1 MVAGTFE
8 VIPKGI
14 SMLSPAQNFRIR
26 VKKLLKTLLK
36 LLKTLLSRAG
46 YTSYNDR
53 PWGYSL
59 KTDLK
64 KLGFSPRKAQVILDI
79 GANDGRWLASAYKIF
94 PRATFHAFEPV
105 PTTFETLC
113 ANVAKRARV
122 RTYNSGFSSE
132 TKIISM
138 QIYDNSRVNSMEI
151 AKVQP
156 GHRPLKT
163 VSVQCATLDEWL
175 DGLGLAINEIDFIK
189 IDVEGHEL
197 HVLNGGAKMLRET
210 RAAFL
215 LIEAKS
221 VLSSEVSGPGASL
234 EQLSGFLSPF
244 GYRLM
249 VLYTDFVNLPT
260 HPYYTNFDALFARVA
275 TGSPKK

>member
-1 MVAGTFE
+1 MVR
-8 VIPKGI
+8 
-14 SMLSPAQNFRIR
+14 PAQNFRIR

-46 YTSYNDR
+46 YTCYNDR
-53 PWGYSL
+53 PWGSDL

-79 GANDGRWLASAYKIF
+79 GANDGRWLASAYQIF

-113 ANVAKRARV
+113 TNVAKRARV
-122 RTYNSGFSSE
+122 RTYKNGFSSE
-132 TKIISM
+132 SKTISM
-138 QIYDNSRVNSMEI
+138 QIYDNSRVNSMEMT
-151 AKVQP
+151 KVQP

-175 DGLGLAINEIDFIK
+175 DGLAINEIDFIK

-197 HVLNGGAKMLRET
+197 HVLNGGVKMLRET

-221 VLSSEVSGPGASL
+221 VLSSEISGPGVSL

-275 TGSPKK
+275 RGSSKSWNQFSDGNR